1 LSCAC
6 SALVSS
12 LLGPPVSSLFPYTTL
27 FRSTRLRQLIRRP
40 VSDDVIVGFIVG
52 WNFHQLNAA
61 FTPLPFRSHPCAWT
75 KIVTIIEIFK
85 AGEITTALQ
94 QTEALRVLHR
104 EAADR

>member
-1 LSCAC
+1 MQFVFITAEGDG
-6 SALVSS
+6 VFK
-12 LLGPPVSSLFPYTTL
+12 VHLF
-27 FRSTRLRQLIRRP
+27 TRLRQLIRRP

-61 FTPLPFRSHPCAWT
+61 FAPLPFRSHPCAWT
-75 KIVTIIEIFK
+75 EIVTIIEIFK

-94 QTEALRVLHR
+94 QTKALRVFHG